1 MTQLHHCTHPF
12 LTFLQLPLVS
22 VTRLHYSLLVQQSP
36 NICKLDSGSSCLC
49 VSFGKHCS
57 QSAASSGSAT
67 AACTVSAL
75 TFSDRNEVDEL
86 WWIHKATHEQTG
98 ANLKY
103 IRVVALFLVLPS
115 TMISHQV
122 LHLGWSSMCFTALVT
137 LIDGQMRR
145 RVLCFFLLPGCSSAW
160 QTYQLQ
166 ARSGRRQDSC

>member
-49 VSFGKHCS
+49 VSFCKHCS

-75 TFSDRNEVDEL
+75 TFGDRNEVDEL
-86 WWIHKATHEQTG
+86 W
-98 ANLKY
+98 
-103 IRVVALFLVLPS
+103 
-115 TMISHQV
+115 
-122 LHLGWSSMCFTALVT
+122 
-137 LIDGQMRR
+137 
-145 RVLCFFLLPGCSSAW
+145 
-160 QTYQLQ
+160 
-166 ARSGRRQDSC
+166 

>member
-49 VSFGKHCS
+49 VSFCKHCS
-57 QSAASSGSAT
+57 QFAVSSGSAT

-86 WWIHKATHEQTG
+86 WVNHKATHEQTG

-103 IRVVALFLVLPS
+103 IRVVALFLGVAFN
-115 TMISHQV
+115 H
-122 LHLGWSSMCFTALVT
+122 
-137 LIDGQMRR
+137 D
-145 RVLCFFLLPGCSSAW
+145 
-160 QTYQLQ
+160 
-166 ARSGRRQDSC
+166 